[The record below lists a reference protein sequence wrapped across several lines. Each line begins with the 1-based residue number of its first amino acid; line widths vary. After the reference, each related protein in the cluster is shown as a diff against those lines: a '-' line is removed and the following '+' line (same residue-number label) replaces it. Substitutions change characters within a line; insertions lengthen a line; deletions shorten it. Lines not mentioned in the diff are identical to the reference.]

1 MFDLK
6 FSVPRGDVV
15 EWHEPPA
22 EPADDASEN
31 GVEEEGSKS
40 RRLGALMLAFQVKC
54 ATWGKPHKRDLG
66 FVRCLRRP
74 DRTQAAGF
82 PLLDVEKRV
91 TDDNQGA
98 GERGGTLGVG

>member
-1 MFDLK
+1 M
-6 FSVPRGDVV
+6 V
-15 EWHEPPA
+15 EWYEPPV
-22 EPADDASEN
+22 EPADDASETE
-31 GVEEEGSKS
+31 VEEEGSKS
-40 RRLGALMLAFQVKC
+40 RRLGVLMLAFQVKC
-54 ATWGKPHKRDLG
+54 AAWGPPHKRDFG

>member
-1 MFDLK
+1 M
-6 FSVPRGDVV
+6 V
-15 EWHEPPA
+15 EWYEPPV
-22 EPADDASEN
+22 EPADDASETE
-31 GVEEEGSKS
+31 VEEEGSKS

-54 ATWGKPHKRDLG
+54 AAWGPPHKRDFG

-74 DRTQAAGF
+74 ARTQAAGF